1 MWISSSARSTGTPSR
16 ANSSAICARPASI
29 AAASPAA
36 TMPCAPSI
44 AAWARLAAISS
55 SHNRLSMGI
64 EAFISCMIAAGPPPK
79 RPPHM
84 LLLSGESAIRRVPNS
99 KIAILALLLAGSV
112 AGCDREKHRAEQAGA
127 PQANISGGEAARGA
141 PTFQHVIDRSHAGQV
156 APTAAFRGPDDEIGR
171 AHV

>member
-1 MWISSSARSTGTPSR
+1 
-16 ANSSAICARPASI
+16 
-29 AAASPAA
+29 
-36 TMPCAPSI
+36 
-44 AAWARLAAISS
+44 
-55 SHNRLSMGI
+55 MGI

-127 PQANISGGEAARGA
+127 PPANISGGEEARGA
-141 PTFQHVIDRSHAGQV
+141 PTARQHVVEGK
-156 APTAAFRGPDDEIGR
+156 RGAIRCNLGCR
-171 AHV
+171 GTIKKK

>member
-1 MWISSSARSTGTPSR
+1 
-16 ANSSAICARPASI
+16 
-29 AAASPAA
+29 
-36 TMPCAPSI
+36 
-44 AAWARLAAISS
+44 
-55 SHNRLSMGI
+55 
-64 EAFISCMIAAGPPPK
+64 MIAAGPPPK

-141 PTFQHVIDRSHAGQV
+141 PTFQHVIDRSHPGQV
-156 APTAAFRGPDDEIGR
+156 ATTGARRRPDDPPVPPPPIRGQP
-171 AHV
+171 AQ

>member
-1 MWISSSARSTGTPSR
+1 MRISDWSSDVC
-16 ANSSAICARPASI
+16 SSDL
-29 AAASPAA
+29 
-36 TMPCAPSI
+36 CAPSI

-112 AGCDREKHRAEQAGA
+112 AGCDREKHRAEQA
-127 PQANISGGEAARGA
+127 
-141 PTFQHVIDRSHAGQV
+141 
-156 APTAAFRGPDDEIGR
+156 EIGR
-171 AHV
+171 AAGRERVCKYVTN

>member
-1 MWISSSARSTGTPSR
+1 
-16 ANSSAICARPASI
+16 
-29 AAASPAA
+29 
-36 TMPCAPSI
+36 
-44 AAWARLAAISS
+44 
-55 SHNRLSMGI
+55 
-64 EAFISCMIAAGPPPK
+64 MIAAGPPPK

-141 PTFQHVIDRSHAGQV
+141 PTFQHVIDRSHAGEV
-156 APTAAFRGPDDEIGR
+156 APTAAFRGPDDAPVTRPAFRGNPLPCNLWAHCSAPDAPATHTHEQPATPR
-171 AHV
+171 AEPRTGT

>member
-1 MWISSSARSTGTPSR
+1 
-16 ANSSAICARPASI
+16 
-29 AAASPAA
+29 
-36 TMPCAPSI
+36 
-44 AAWARLAAISS
+44 
-55 SHNRLSMGI
+55 MGI

-127 PQANISGGEAARGA
+127 PQANIS
-141 PTFQHVIDRSHAGQV
+141 RSEEHTSELQSLMRISYAV
-156 APTAAFRGPDDEIGR
+156 FCLKKTNK
-171 AHV
+171 